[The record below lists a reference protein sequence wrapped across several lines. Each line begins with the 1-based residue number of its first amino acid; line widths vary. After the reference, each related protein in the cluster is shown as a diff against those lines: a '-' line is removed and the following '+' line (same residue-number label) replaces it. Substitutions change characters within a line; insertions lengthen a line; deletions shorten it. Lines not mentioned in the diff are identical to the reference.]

1 MSSESRAGSVSVMET
16 DVMCGRL
23 AEGRKEQSDR
33 TDMPVCAFITA
44 TLMQAPVCVCVC
56 VCVCVWWGAGGVI
69 KVYLLF
75 SGLITMEQVV
85 CFLLPSSEIPPSP
98 YFLFLLAFFF

>member
-1 MSSESRAGSVSVMET
+1 MGT

-44 TLMQAPVCVCVC
+44 TFMQAPVCVCVC
-56 VCVCVWWGAGGVI
+56 VCVCM
-69 KVYLLF
+69 
-75 SGLITMEQVV
+75 SV
-85 CFLLPSSEIPPSP
+85 CVCVREFVCVCAYSMSV
-98 YFLFLLAFFF
+98 